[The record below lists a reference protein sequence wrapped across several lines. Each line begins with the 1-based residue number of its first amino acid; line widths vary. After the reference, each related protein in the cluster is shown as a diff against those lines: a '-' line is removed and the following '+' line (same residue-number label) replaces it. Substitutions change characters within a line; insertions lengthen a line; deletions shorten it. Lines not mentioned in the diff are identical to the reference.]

1 MDPRHERQQK
11 LLSKDVGVDLDKEGK
26 RGIKIDKRSNE
37 DSVVIRLNEGTSIAA
52 SLTYLWCKKW
62 FF

>member
-26 RGIKIDKRSNE
+26 HGIKIDKRSNE
-37 DSVVIRLNEGTSIAA
+37 DSVVIRLSEGTSIAA
-52 SLTYLWCKKW
+52 SLTYL
-62 FF
+62 